1 MDWDKQTIDEWNLLG
16 FYYEYD
22 ESLKQWRFFGSK
34 HGLYKLSA
42 LIKDYAGESSNEDIS
57 EHKHIGPYN
66 YLKIMT
72 WNEPIVTDKYI
83 AGSLQELL
91 GLSTIMD
98 DKISSVKIGQIVK
111 ILAEYSSK
119 STATLLF
126 IIMSDDFIPSSIE
139 FS

>member
-1 MDWDKQTIDEWNLLG
+1 MDWDKQTVDEWNLLG

-22 ESLKQWRFFGSK
+22 DSLKQWRFFGSK
-34 HGLYKLSA
+34 NGLYKLSS
-42 LIKDYAGESSNEDIS
+42 LIKAYADESSNEDIS

-72 WNEPIVTDKYI
+72 WDEPTVTDKYI
-83 AGSLQELL
+83 AGSLPDLL
-91 GLSTIMD
+91 QLSEIIN
-98 DKISSVKIGQIVK
+98 DKVNSVSVGQAVK
-111 ILAEYSSK
+111 ILAEYSLN

-139 FS
+139 FN